1 MDKSTLQ
8 EMQPGVICLITLT
21 NLDLNLQY
29 DLEVSGRTVL
39 LSMDVFNVLNSARI
53 SRFNE
58 NGDTDGGSV
67 EPNYGL
73 PLASNHPVQFD

>member
-1 MDKSTLQ
+1 
-8 EMQPGVICLITLT
+8 MQPGVICLITLT

-73 PLASNHPVQFD
+73 PLAFQSPRAIRLSARFNLF